1 MSSIR
6 TQNISASGKSDS
18 RHGFFDRHNDFKLL
32 ILAGLAIASLL
43 WTVKVMSEGSETSLT
58 GRRETMF
65 PVEDTSSTNRDA
77 QSVNVSTHAN
87 VETATFALG

>member
-18 RHGFFDRHNDFKLL
+18 RHGFFDRHNGFKLL

-43 WTVKVMSEGSETSLT
+43 WTVKVMSEGSETSAT

-65 PVEDTSSTNRDA
+65 PVEDTSSNA
-77 QSVNVSTHAN
+77 QSVNASTHAN